1 MIIHISNHPLR
12 KEVGPMWL
20 VYSKSKEEVLWKNNV
35 KLEKT
40 HLKDQ
45 VRTAIVNKTPSLPF
59 RRVSENCLIIWNYHV
74 AAKADTCS
82 PRRAAGAN
90 SCNFLRAQP
99 VNLRGQSAFDHCTQ
113 SACDEV

>member
-1 MIIHISNHPLR
+1 
-12 KEVGPMWL
+12 MWL

-59 RRVSENCLIIWNYHV
+59 RRVSENCLIIWNYHM
-74 AAKADTCS
+74 AANKTPAHQEELQEQTPAIFS
-82 PRRAAGAN
+82 EP
-90 SCNFLRAQP
+90 SL
-99 VNLRGQSAFDHCTQ
+99 
-113 SACDEV
+113 